1 MAKKEIDQATLDR
14 YNKGYEVSYLNLD
27 SIGQFK
33 RRQAVKKAEK
43 QNGRPSPETLV
54 RRGPFKMIFICVP

>member
-43 QNGRPSPETLV
+43 QNGEK
-54 RRGPFKMIFICVP
+54 FHI